1 MALTVPWTVAI
12 VNTVYP
18 VQWIQENVQ
27 LVARKDGLEHTVQVK
42 VDYLHI
48 YYRLKSKV
56 CILYLRCQ

>member
-48 YYRLKSKV
+48 YYWLKSNV